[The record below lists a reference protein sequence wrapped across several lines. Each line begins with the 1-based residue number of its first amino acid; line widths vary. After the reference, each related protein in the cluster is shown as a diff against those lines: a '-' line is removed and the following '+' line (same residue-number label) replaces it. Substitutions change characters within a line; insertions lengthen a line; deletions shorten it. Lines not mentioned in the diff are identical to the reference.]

1 MPLFTYVAR
10 DLDGT
15 DHRGT
20 IETVDGS
27 RAAAILSKRGLTV
40 ISVKQKNETGGN
52 LLSSITKRVSF
63 TDVVI
68 ATRQLST
75 MIESGLVVSDSFDVL
90 AEQQSNPEFK
100 RVLQEVSR
108 DVKGGLDLAS
118 AMKKHPHVFSN
129 MYCSLV
135 KAGEEGGNLDVVLTQ
150 MASSMEKDREFRSKV
165 KSALIYPIIVVAMM
179 FIVMGVMMFFVVPRL
194 TSLYS
199 QSSLELPL
207 PTKILIG
214 VSDALLNY
222 WWLMLIIGGG
232 VVFAFKKWISTTSGK
247 EKFDRLLLKIPVVG
261 IIITETSLTNF
272 TRTFGLLT
280 SAGIP
285 LLEALTISGDVVGNS
300 VFKNAL
306 QQTLKGVE
314 RGLSF
319 SAQLETLGVFPRL
332 LPQMFKVGEETG
344 KVDKVSFKLAEYYE
358 TESDH
363 MLKNLTVIIEPFI
376 LMILGIS
383 VAFLVL
389 SIILPI
395 YNLTTNIS

>member
-40 ISVKQKNETGGN
+40 ISVKQKNEAGGN
-52 LLSSITKRVSF
+52 ILSSITKRVSF

-90 AEQQSNPEFK
+90 SEQQSNPEFK
-100 RVLQEVSR
+100 KVLQEVSR

-118 AMKKHPHVFSN
+118 AMKKHPRVFSN

-194 TSLYS
+194 TSLYT
-199 QSSLELPL
+199 QSNLELPL

-214 VSDALLNY
+214 VSNALLNY
-222 WWLMLIIGGG
+222 WWLMLIIGGAF
-232 VVFAFKKWISTTSGK
+232 VFAFKKWISTTSGK
-247 EKFDRLLLKIPVVG
+247 EKFDKLLLKIPVIG
-261 IIITETSLTNF
+261 KIITETSLTNF

-319 SAQLETLGVFPRL
+319 SAQLETIGVFPRL